1 MVCVSVWAS
10 NSFHRRAL
18 HFCRAAIRSSR
29 RCDSSFGDVRYCQDT
44 SATPATPGPAAAINR
59 INAATINT
67 NCTKRLWLK
76 ASGTPRTPR
85 NLHGYGGFCINPSLG
100 YSHWCLF
107 MVVQVEYFKSIDMNI
122 KWVKLKVQGHVLYT
136 TAQQLATEHI

>member
-10 NSFHRRAL
+10 NSFHRRTL

-29 RCDSSFGDVRYCQDT
+29 RCDSSFGDVQYCQDT

-67 NCTKRLWLK
+67 NCTKRLQHK
-76 ASGTPRTPR
+76 ASGTSRTPQ
-85 NLHGYGGFCINPSLG
+85 NLRKYGGFRINASLG
-100 YSHWCLF
+100 YSHRCLF
-107 MVVQVEYFKSIDMNI
+107 MVAQVEYFKSVDRNI
-122 KWVKLKVQGHVLYT
+122 KWVQLKVQGHVLYT
-136 TAQQLATEHI
+136 TAQQLAIEHI